1 MTYLQET
8 ILDVFKEFKRVCE
21 EYNLRYYAI
30 GGTCLGAIRHKG
42 FIPWDD
48 DLDVAMPLEDY
59 QRLRREWRNMLS
71 EPYQL
76 FDYETAQHCEF
87 HFLKMFNGN
96 TTYIEQHIKNMPDR
110 YTGVF
115 IDIMPIAGWP
125 EEIYAASVLQQKII
139 WYRRFDRCVR
149 FGAGDNESFKSKA
162 FRILSAPLWKGKP
175 FAYYSL
181 KAEEEIGRKGFGT
194 TKNILFPWRAIG
206 RNIFPFVW
214 FEREILV
221 PFEDTTIAI
230 PLGYDRY
237 LKKDFGDYMQLPPIK
252 DRQGVHPAEII
263 DYKKSYREY
272 QEEIK

>member
-1 MTYLQET
+1 MTELQET

-21 EYNLRYYAI
+21 EYNLQYYAI
-30 GGTCLGAIRHKG
+30 GGTCLGTIRHKG

-59 QRLRREWRNMLS
+59 QRLRREWHNMLR

-76 FDYETAQHCEF
+76 LDYETAQHCEF
-87 HFLKMFNGN
+87 QFLKMFNGN
-96 TTYIEQHIKNMPDR
+96 TTYIEQHMKNMPDR

-125 EEIYAASVLQQKII
+125 EEKHAASFLQQKII
-139 WYRRFDRCVR
+139 WYRRFNRCVR
-149 FGAGDNESFKSKA
+149 FGAVDNESIKSKA
-162 FRILSAPLWKGKP
+162 FRILSAPLWKAKP

-181 KAEEEIGRKGFGT
+181 KAEEEIAKKEFGT
-194 TKNILFPWRAIG
+194 TRNILFPWRAIG
-206 RNIFPFVW
+206 RNIFPFAW
-214 FEREILV
+214 FERVILM
-221 PFEDTTIAI
+221 PFEDTTIAL
-230 PLGYDRY
+230 PSEYDRY

-252 DRQGVHPAEII
+252 NRQGVHPAEII

-272 QEEIK
+272 QEAIK